1 MVRVLIPASVLAAL
15 AASGAG
21 LTAGAALAGQAAADP
36 AISRTEAIQI
46 EMPATDAGQ
55 RPSRAFL
62 DGAESAALPPRPRTS
77 LTEVGE
83 DAIAR
88 GPGHAPASQ
97 ISAPSEGGS
106 GMAQLS
112 RADLEATLAQLSAAE
127 RRVLLQAI
135 EGSDICDTPPEVAAI
150 LALCRNRLETR
161 AGEFAT
167 LSEAPLDTEDRL
179 IRGDLEAAATPSL
192 ERVVERLARAGASS
206 GDLSNQEIAS
216 VALGTSSVGT
226 APAEPADP
234 AAAAGLSQE
243 TQVFI
248 QSLINQLAGGT
259 P

>member
-1 MVRVLIPASVLAAL
+1 MVRLLILGGALAAL

-21 LTAGAALAGQAAADP
+21 LTASAALAGQAASDP

-46 EMPATDAGQ
+46 EPPAKDGGE
-55 RPSRAFL
+55 RPPRAFL
-62 DGAESAALPPRPRTS
+62 DIGERTAAPPLPRTS
-77 LTEVGE
+77 LTEVG
-83 DAIAR
+83 DDPIAR
-88 GPGHAPASQ
+88 GPGNAPASQ
-97 ISAPSEGGS
+97 ISAPSQGGS

-112 RADLEATLAQLSAAE
+112 SADLEATLAQLSAAE

-135 EGSDICDTPPEVAAI
+135 EGSDICDSPPEVAAI
-150 LALCRNRLETR
+150 LTLCRNRLETR
-161 AGEFAT
+161 AGEFAA
-167 LSEAPLDTEDRL
+167 LSEAPLTSEDRL
-179 IRGDLEAAATPSL
+179 MRGDFDATAAPSL

-206 GDLSNQEIAS
+206 GDPSNQEIAA
-216 VALGTSSVGT
+216 VALGASSAVPPT
-226 APAEPADP
+226 TDPADP